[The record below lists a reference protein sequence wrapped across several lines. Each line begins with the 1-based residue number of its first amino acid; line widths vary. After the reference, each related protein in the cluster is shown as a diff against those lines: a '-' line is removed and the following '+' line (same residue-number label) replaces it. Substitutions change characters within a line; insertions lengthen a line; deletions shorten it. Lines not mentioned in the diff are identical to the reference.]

1 MGFLLSLLTSF
12 LTGPLKVI
20 SNDIKELQIAKL
32 QAQNDSERL
41 AYDERI
47 NILEARK
54 SVIQSSQSDR
64 LWRIG
69 RALLALPFIVYI
81 NKLIVWDK
89 VLAWGTT
96 DPLSPDLTYIM
107 MMIVGSY
114 FLDAG
119 IRMFKK

>member
-1 MGFLLSLLTSF
+1 MSFLLSLLSS
-12 LTGPLKVI
+12 LISGPLKSI

-32 QAQNDSERL
+32 QAQNDSEKL

-54 SVIQSSQSDR
+54 NIIQSSQSDL

-69 RALLALPFIVYI
+69 RALLALPFVIYI
-81 NKLIVWDK
+81 NKLIIWDK
-89 VLAWGTT
+89 VLEWGAT
-96 DPLSPDLTYIM
+96 DPLSSDLTYIM

-114 FLDAG
+114 FLDSG
-119 IRMFKK
+119 IRLLKR